1 MNPAK
6 NPLKCTFSTCKSYH
20 FDAFSGDSISL
31 VKFNSKLSTFTA
43 PVSLKSSNRKT
54 CFSLP
59 STCELFSS
67 RSVQCM
73 NVISLH
79 DHNRTARRTEPR
91 EALHLF
97 HDLWPE
103 KERDRHTPQR
113 LSRSLSRTPPI
124 IRHFDL
130 ATRNS
135 STMRT
140 TFHRNRFFPPSAPN
154 HNKTSPFP
162 CSAHPLPSIAS

>member
-6 NPLKCTFSTCKSYH
+6 KPLKCTFSTWKSYH

-103 KERDRHTPQR
+103 KERDR
-113 LSRSLSRTPPI
+113 RTPLVHSHAPH
-124 IRHFDL
+124 R
-130 ATRNS
+130 S
-135 STMRT
+135 SDILIWQRGI
-140 TFHRNRFFPPSAPN
+140 PPR
-154 HNKTSPFP
+154 
-162 CSAHPLPSIAS
+162 